1 MTNTEIGRAAGMA
14 ARTKEDEV
22 GLDHTATAYGIAAA
36 IAVLFNTLLAWV
48 KDAYDPLN
56 NAMAKTLGHHW
67 TTHGVAVVLVFLIVG
82 FMLSRSSADWIKSRY
97 GAVYMLCGAVVLA
110 GLGLA
115 GWFLLV

>member
-1 MTNTEIGRAAGMA
+1 M
-14 ARTKEDEV
+14 
-22 GLDHTATAYGIAAA
+22 
-36 IAVLFNTLLAWV
+36 

-56 NAMAKTLGHHW
+56 TAMAKTLATIGPR
-67 TTHGVAVVLVFLIVG
+67 TVIVG

-97 GAVYMLCGAVVLA
+97 GAVYVLCGAVVLA

>member
-1 MTNTEIGRAAGMA
+1 MTSTEIGQTSGMA
-14 ARTKEDEV
+14 TRTKDEV

-56 NAMAKTLGHHW
+56 VAMAKTLGHHW

-82 FMLSRSSADWIKSRY
+82 FVLSRSSTDWIKSSY
-97 GAVYMLCGAVVLA
+97 GAVYLLCAAVVVA
-110 GLGLA
+110 GLGLV